1 MQCKLINAD
10 MEKKEEYINAKIKKS
25 NNNNNKKRQLTSVE
39 KFRIIKLET
48 LSRNVSRHPAYMY

>member
-25 NNNNNKKRQLTSVE
+25 NNNNNKKKTIN
-39 KFRIIKLET
+39 F
-48 LSRNVSRHPAYMY
+48 SRKI